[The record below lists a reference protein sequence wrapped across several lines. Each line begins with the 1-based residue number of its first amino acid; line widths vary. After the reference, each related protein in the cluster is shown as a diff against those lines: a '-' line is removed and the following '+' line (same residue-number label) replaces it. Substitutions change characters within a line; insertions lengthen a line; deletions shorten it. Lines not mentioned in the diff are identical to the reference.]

1 METVYDRIR
10 KTRIK
15 KDMSQDELARLCGY
29 THRSTIHKIE
39 AGGIDLPLSKVE
51 KFAEALN
58 VTPSYLMGWST
69 SSCSMSCT
77 DHEKDLIRKY
87 RCLPP
92 PVQNA
97 VDTMI
102 DAQYQLVCPRV
113 KNEEEI
119 S

>member
-10 KTRIK
+10 KIRIK

-58 VTPSYLMGWST
+58 VTPSYLMGWSIT
-69 SSCSMSCT
+69 PCPFECT
-77 DHEKDLIRKY
+77 DSEKDLIKKY
-87 RCLPP
+87 RCLSPEGKAT
-92 PVQNA
+92 VDA
-97 VDTMI
+97 VVDI
-102 DAQYQLVCPRV
+102 QYKAVLPRV
-113 KNEEEI
+113 KSGGET